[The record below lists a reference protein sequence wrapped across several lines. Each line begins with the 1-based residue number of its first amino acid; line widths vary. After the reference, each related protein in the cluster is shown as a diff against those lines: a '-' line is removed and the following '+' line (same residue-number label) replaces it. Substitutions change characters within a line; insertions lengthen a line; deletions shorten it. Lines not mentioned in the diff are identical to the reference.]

1 MVVACVG
8 YIGKQNQPL
17 AIKVYRDEDEVSM
30 QLAIYAAQDAI
41 DHRAQDLVQK
51 IIRYNAEGPHGGPDP
66 ANPFLGNIGPG
77 LCLSTEYR
85 LYAYVT
91 STNVKI
97 VIALEERSYNE
108 KEVETFLQTLYQL
121 YTDAICNPFILDTI
135 ETPQFEQRLKRTVE
149 HWSKQLAKR

>member
-41 DHRAQDLVQK
+41 DHRAQDLV
-51 IIRYNAEGPHGGPDP
+51 HPDR

-77 LCLSTEYR
+77 LCLSMEHR

-97 VIALEERSYNE
+97 VTALEERNYHE
-108 KEVETFLQTLYQL
+108 KDVEEFLQTLYLL

-135 ETPQFEQRLKRTVE
+135 ETPQFEERLRRTVE
-149 HWSKQLAKR
+149 TWSAQLRR